1 MALAIARRPLWNA
14 AYIQCR
20 LFCSNPDASRAPYP
34 YKKKM
39 KRPEYEKKKKEL
51 QLELI
56 HFSNW
61 VTKTGQKVLL
71 IFEGR
76 DASGKGGTIKRIM
89 EHLDPK
95 VARVSAL
102 SVPSD
107 FVKTQWYYQRYV
119 EHLPG
124 AGEIVLFDRS
134 WYNRAGVE
142 RVMNYCTDE
151 QYDIFMEQTPLFEKM
166 LQQQGIQI
174 MKFWYSV
181 SNKEQTKRFDS
192 RASDPLKQ
200 WKLSPTDKAGMGLW
214 NAYTDAKENMFKFT
228 STDNA
233 PWTNIRSEDKKR
245 ARINTMRYLLN
256 NFDYDN
262 KNSEIACKPDPKIV
276 WDI

>member
-1 MALAIARRPLWNA
+1 MHLRDGQYGTLHPVNVDYSALIPPMRPEPL
-14 AYIQCR
+14 ILIR
-20 LFCSNPDASRAPYP
+20 
-34 YKKKM
+34 KKM
-39 KRPEYEKKKKEL
+39 KRPEYEKKKQEL

-56 HFSNW
+56 QFQNW
-61 VTKTGQKVLL
+61 VVKRGEKVLM

-95 VARVSAL
+95 VARVTAL

-107 FVKTQWYYQRYV
+107 FVKTQWYYQRYI

-142 RVMNYCTDE
+142 RVMNYCTNE
-151 QYDIFMEQTPLFEKM
+151 QYDIFNEQTPQLENM
-166 LQQQGIQI
+166 LQQSGIRLY
-174 MKFWYSV
+174 KFWFSV

-192 RASDPLKQ
+192 RASNPLKQ

-214 NAYTDAKENMFKFT
+214 DSYTAAKENMFKHT
-228 STDNA
+228 STETA
-233 PWTNIRSEDKKR
+233 RWTNIRSEDKKR

-256 NFDYDN
+256 DIDYEG
-262 KNSEIACKPDPKIV
+262 KNGLVACAPDPKIV